1 MTAPIRALVH
11 AITELPK
18 EPGEMTLRDC
28 LQWWKRA
35 VETLEGAALSSMET
49 KELDQT
55 WAFLCNAVAEREGVP
70 TGSISYFLGEL
81 AQAEMALKVSGDLE
95 AEETPDNL

>member
-1 MTAPIRALVH
+1 MTAPIRATIH
-11 AITELPK
+11 ALTQFDK

-28 LQWWKRA
+28 LQWWKRT
-35 VETLEGAALSSMET
+35 VVVLEGQTLSGMET
-49 KELDQT
+49 KELNGR

-81 AQAEMALKVSGDLE
+81 AQAELALKAAGE
-95 AEETPDNL
+95 AEAAANE

>member
-1 MTAPIRALVH
+1 MTAPIRATIH
-11 AITELPK
+11 ALTVFSK

-35 VETLEGAALSSMET
+35 VETLEGTTLSSMEE
-49 KELDQT
+49 KELNER
-55 WAFLCNAVAEREGVP
+55 WAFLCNAVAGREGVP

-81 AQAEMALKVSGDLE
+81 AQAEMTLKAAGDLE
-95 AEETPDNL
+95 AAENV